1 MYIFTITRYSRR
13 HLKTDIIFLHGQSE
27 FFGDMNLLDGQSYR
41 KLSLKVDKH
50 CTCLLDTISVKS
62 VLSFN

>member
-13 HLKTDIIFLHGQSE
+13 HLKTDIIFLYGQSE
-27 FFGDMNLLDGQSYR
+27 FFADMNLLGQSYR
-41 KLSLKVDKH
+41 KLPLKVDKH

-62 VLSFN
+62 VLSFD

>member
-13 HLKTDIIFLHGQSE
+13 HLKTDRIFLHGQGK
-27 FFGDMNLLDGQSYR
+27 FFADMDLLGQSYR
-41 KLSLKVDKH
+41 KLPLKVDKH